1 MTQVNAGARL
11 KAGDLAPDATIT
23 QAGGDA
29 TSLSALFQQR
39 RTILVFLRHF
49 V

>member
-1 MTQVNAGARL
+1 MTQTNAASRL

-23 QAGGDA
+23 FAGGEA
-29 TSLSALFQQR
+29 TTLSALFQQR

-49 V
+49 G